1 MKGIKLVL
9 CTLFLACSFMLQGQ
23 SILPALKTNLVA
35 TQSIELELEN
45 LKTAFSNSPSKAI
58 ESKIDLYVWA
68 LDFLKEPT
76 QIPPT
81 TDYAITSAFLNHE
94 TNWNQ
99 ANDTEA
105 LFRFQR
111 KQWAQEFIDLV
122 NLVKL

>member
-9 CTLFLACSFMLQGQ
+9 CTLFLATAFILQGQ
-23 SILPALKTNLVA
+23 SVLPPLKSNLNAV
-35 TQSIELELEN
+35 QSIEFELDN
-45 LKTAFSNSPSKAI
+45 LKTAFQNSPTKAI

-81 TDYAITSAFLNHE
+81 TEYAITSAFLNHE
-94 TNWNQ
+94 ANWNG
-99 ANDTEA
+99 ANDSEA

>member
-9 CTLFLACSFMLQGQ
+9 CTLFLATAFILQGQ
-23 SILPALKTNLVA
+23 SILPPLKSNVNA
-35 TQSIELELEN
+35 IQAIEFELNN
-45 LKTAFSNSPSKAI
+45 LKTSYQNSPSKSI
-58 ESKIDLYVWA
+58 ESKIDLFVWA

-94 TNWNQ
+94 TNWNK

-111 KQWAQEFIDLV
+111 KQWAQEFNDLV